1 MSNENQA
8 AIELSERELDVVAGG
23 SDSLVV
29 DKLNEHEGY
38 KHFKEIKKSLFQD
51 GSSRWMENERNTK
64 YTLT

>member
-1 MSNENQA
+1 MLNENQA
-8 AIELSERELDVVAGG
+8 YLELTEQELNMVAGG
-23 SDSLVV
+23 SESLVV
-29 DKLNEHEGY
+29 DKLNENESY